1 MFDLGSL
8 IGSGGGGITTALSNQ
23 IMQERQLD
31 RDADSADTAWRRGQE
46 NMGISNAFAAAEA
59 EKARAFNE
67 RMASTSH
74 QREVADLRAAGL
86 NPLLSRNAGAPAS
99 GPMASSAMA
108 NAPTQAAAPDFAKSI
123 NTAMVAKRL
132 DPEIANTVADTELKR
147 ADRNLRSV
155 DYNVRLKDQD
165 LRNQQIK
172 TEEANTAAAE
182 HTAAMLGNQAKGVK
196 LEGDID
202 TTKYGEFM
210 RYIDRAMR
218 AITGGSSAY
227 RHLQP
232 R

>member
-1 MFDLGSL
+1 MFSDMFGMSA
-8 IGSGGGGITTALSNQ
+8 GITALSNQ

-67 RMASTSH
+67 RMSATAH
-74 QREVADLRAAGL
+74 QREVADLKAAGL
-86 NPLLSRNAGAPAS
+86 NPLLSRNAGAQAS

-108 NAPTQAAAPDFAKSI
+108 NAPTQAAAPDFGKAVSSAIASQRMKVENV
-123 NTAMVAKRL
+123 NT
-132 DPEIANTVADTELKR
+132 EADTDLKR

-172 TEEANTAAAE
+172 TEEANTEAAQHNASI
-182 HTAAMLGNQAKGVK
+182 LGNTAKGMK
-196 LEGDID
+196 LEGEID
-202 TTKYGEFM
+202 TTKYGEIM
-210 RYIDRAMR
+210 RYINRAIR

-227 RHLQP
+227 QNITK
-232 R
+232 